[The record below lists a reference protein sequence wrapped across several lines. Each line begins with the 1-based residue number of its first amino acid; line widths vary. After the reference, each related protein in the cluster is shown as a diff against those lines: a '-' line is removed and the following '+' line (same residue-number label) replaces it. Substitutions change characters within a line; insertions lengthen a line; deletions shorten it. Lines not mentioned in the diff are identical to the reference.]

1 LYLLYTIYKKNERT
15 PTNIQ
20 ITIFYS
26 IALKLIDDYGMLDEG
41 FSLDYNICNPLSE
54 LNNHLMNDLDGG
66 APYIFEG
73 ANPILSF

>member
-1 LYLLYTIYKKNERT
+1 M
-15 PTNIQ
+15 
-20 ITIFYS
+20 
-26 IALKLIDDYGMLDEG
+26 DDYGMLDEG